1 MAFIKKWLAQG
12 NWSDFHEEV
21 FAASLTMTG
30 LGGSLFVESVT
41 KSYMFAYQTKKKPQN
56 KQTNKQKTKTK
67 TKKTQTKTKQTK
79 ITAKNPYHR
88 AVSPVNVDAILLN
101 KVFPS

>member
-41 KSYMFAYQTKKKPQN
+41 KSYMFAPLT
-56 KQTNKQKTKTK
+56 
-67 TKKTQTKTKQTK
+67 
-79 ITAKNPYHR
+79 
-88 AVSPVNVDAILLN
+88 
-101 KVFPS
+101 

>member
-1 MAFIKKWLAQG
+1 MVKQCMRSQISSRKCKITVGEQMAFIEKWLAQG

-41 KSYMFAYQTKKKPQN
+41 KSYMFAP
-56 KQTNKQKTKTK
+56 
-67 TKKTQTKTKQTK
+67 
-79 ITAKNPYHR
+79 
-88 AVSPVNVDAILLN
+88 
-101 KVFPS
+101 F